1 MIFSGEPIMDAQK
14 IFGIHFVS
22 GNRPL
27 DPDKA
32 TIFFI
37 HGSGGS
43 HFLWNGQV
51 DALSSKVN
59 TIAIDLPGHGASDGK
74 GFGSVADYA
83 QTVLDFID
91 ATAASDPIPCGLSLG
106 GAIVQQLLI
115 DHPRRF
121 AAGILVGTGARLKV
135 MPAIFEAIEKND
147 GSFIDMLN
155 QYAFSPQTEIA
166 VKKPMVD
173 DTARCTPEVTYSD
186 FEACNGFD
194 VMGRLT
200 EIQVPVLVVTAEDDK
215 MTPPKYGDF
224 LESGIPNASRAHIA
238 AAGHFVPA
246 EQPVEFNRAVG
257 GFLDTIGR

>member
-1 MIFSGEPIMDAQK
+1 MDAQK
-14 IFGIHFVS
+14 ISEIHFVA
-22 GNRPL
+22 GNWPL

-43 HFLWNGQV
+43 HFLWNAQV
-51 DALSSKVN
+51 DALSPNAN

-74 GFGSVADYA
+74 GLNSVTDYA
-83 QTVLDFID
+83 EAVLDFID
-91 ATAASDPIPCGLSLG
+91 ATGASEPILCGLSLG

-115 DHPRRF
+115 DHPGRF

-147 GSFIDMLN
+147 GSFIHMLN
-155 QYAFSPQTEIA
+155 QYAFSPQTETA
-166 VKKPMVD
+166 VKKPMLD
-173 DTARCTPEVTYSD
+173 DTARCAPEVTYAD

-194 VMGRLT
+194 VMERLT
-200 EIQVPVLVVTAEDDK
+200 EIQAPVLVVTAEDDK

-224 LESGIPNASRAHIA
+224 LESGIPNVSRAHIA
-238 AAGHFVPA
+238 AAGHFMPV
-246 EQPVEFNRAVG
+246 EQPKAFNQAVVD
-257 GFLDTIGR
+257 FLDTIGR